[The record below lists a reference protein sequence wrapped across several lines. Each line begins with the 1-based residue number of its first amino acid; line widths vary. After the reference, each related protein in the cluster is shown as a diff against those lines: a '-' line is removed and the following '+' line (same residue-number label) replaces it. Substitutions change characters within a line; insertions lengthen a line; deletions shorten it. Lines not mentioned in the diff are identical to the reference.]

1 VIGATSPVG
10 GNVTSMLLDQLV
22 KEVNIGQVP
31 LKGGK
36 VSHFLKLGAI
46 LREYD
51 FEKPETVEELYNNID
66 VVCLTIDIDPKVSST
81 IDQFI
86 EPLHKY
92 IDTIKLLVVSIRGGN
107 FIELKDTQLSK
118 MMLANEEK
126 IKSIGIPYVIIRHA
140 LEFESLMQFNTK
152 LIRFHRTIATPLS
165 TLNWVSAYD
174 VANCIVNCIY
184 KQSENYGK
192 IYEITALEQQTAEY
206 FSSCLSKSIGESVT
220 HVEIEMDEMLEF
232 FCQFRVF
239 RRKRRTIN
247 GTC

>member
-1 VIGATSPVG
+1 VVATHGRFLAAGKNIARLKKQFFISCMGKLRGSNKSMVNSENKSNNNKNSGRKSSRNSKAKHLSSQVGNEVTTLNQRVLVIGATSPVG

-126 IKSIGIPYVIIRHA
+126 KSKV
-140 LEFESLMQFNTK
+140 
-152 LIRFHRTIATPLS
+152 
-165 TLNWVSAYD
+165 
-174 VANCIVNCIY
+174 
-184 KQSENYGK
+184 
-192 IYEITALEQQTAEY
+192 
-206 FSSCLSKSIGESVT
+206 
-220 HVEIEMDEMLEF
+220 
-232 FCQFRVF
+232 
-239 RRKRRTIN
+239 
-247 GTC
+247 